1 MEKTGKR
8 NILLPYLWITLGAVL
23 YALAFDWF
31 YIPNQIG
38 FGGVTGVGQVVNAY
52 LPFIP
57 IGVFVL
63 VLNLPLFLL
72 GWRLLGGGL
81 LVSSLF
87 AMALSS
93 LAVDGLNLAYTFQ
106 GMDPMLAS
114 IFGGALMGL
123 SLGVIFSQGATTG
136 GTDLIARLVKLKLP
150 WLSMGKLLLFIDL
163 AVILLVAAAF
173 GNLTTALYGIIAQV
187 VSAYVT
193 DTVLYGLD
201 SAKVAYII
209 TDHTDRVLDAMVSQ
223 LDRGVTILHGQ
234 GAYSQE
240 PKRVLMCAFKQRQI
254 VTLKQAVKEIDPD
267 AFVIVCDAHEVLGN
281 GFRRYQ
287 KNDI

>member
-1 MEKTGKR
+1 MEETGKKK
-8 NILLPYLWITLGAVL
+8 LVLSYLWITLGAAL

-38 FGGVTGVGQVVNAY
+38 FGGLTGVGQVVNAY

-123 SLGVIFSQGATTG
+123 ALGVIFSQGATTG
-136 GTDLIARLVKLKLP
+136 GTDLIARLVKLRLP

-163 AVILLVAAAF
+163 AVI
-173 GNLTTALYGIIAQV
+173 YWWPPP
-187 VSAYVT
+187 SAT
-193 DTVLYGLD
+193 
-201 SAKVAYII
+201 
-209 TDHTDRVLDAMVSQ
+209 
-223 LDRGVTILHGQ
+223 
-234 GAYSQE
+234 
-240 PKRVLMCAFKQRQI
+240 
-254 VTLKQAVKEIDPD
+254 
-267 AFVIVCDAHEVLGN
+267 
-281 GFRRYQ
+281 
-287 KNDI
+287 